1 MTTLNDAHFSVEG
14 LLQMARDATGLSDFG
29 PDSFRPGL
37 EHLVAAINELP
48 LTEMGLIRTRNS
60 VLGVLIGRR

>member
-29 PDSFRPGL
+29 PTVSPRAGTSGG
-37 EHLVAAINELP
+37 AINGCP
-48 LTEMGLIRTRNS
+48 SPKWASSTRS
-60 VLGVLIGRR
+60 VLGA